1 MSLLTD
7 GEQLHRGWQP
17 APKARNPKPGLNDL
31 TSCRLLD
38 SHVLFYDC
46 EGIPCKLRLFFFFFT
61 LPNISHQRAPCA
73 LSNLFVFPKL
83 QMTVRSGPVRMR
95 PSRPLMKASKT
106 DSLFFTVAKT
116 FKSLSFLIRII
127 VFTVTVN
134 HIVVLLNDYL

>member
-46 EGIPCKLRLFFFFFT
+46 EGIPCKLRLFFYPAKHQSSACT
-61 LPNISHQRAPCA
+61 LCFIKLICFSKVTDDSEEWACEDET
-73 LSNLFVFPKL
+73 LS
-83 QMTVRSGPVRMR
+83 
-95 PSRPLMKASKT
+95 PSNESQ
-106 DSLFFTVAKT
+106 
-116 FKSLSFLIRII
+116 
-127 VFTVTVN
+127 
-134 HIVVLLNDYL
+134 